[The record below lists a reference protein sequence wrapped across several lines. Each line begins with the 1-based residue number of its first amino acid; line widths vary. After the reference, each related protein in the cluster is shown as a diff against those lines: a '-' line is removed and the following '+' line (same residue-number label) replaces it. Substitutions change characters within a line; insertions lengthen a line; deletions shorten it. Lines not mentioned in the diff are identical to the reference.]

1 MTEFDHKLDV
11 SGKSCPLPIV
21 KTRKKVEELEQGE
34 VLLSISTDSGSE
46 SDFKGWAD
54 GSSDVEL
61 LEFKEQGDEYRFYI
75 KKV

>member
-11 SGKSCPLPIV
+11 SGKSCPLPIIN
-21 KTRKKVEELEQGE
+21 TRKKVEELEQGE

-61 LEFKEQGDEYRFYI
+61 LEFSEQGDEYRFYI